1 MKNSKVWWDSVK
13 SDSAK
18 FNDWLIKQ
26 YRGEVTAA
34 SRIKSFADKYTTN
47 VRNKKILGVIASQEN
62 KHAAWVLDLLVARGV
77 TPDIEHAEDRY
88 WKETLPEIES
98 FETGAAVGAHAEAM
112 RLERIR
118 VICEDDS
125 APTDV
130 RNVFKKILRDEI
142 FHEKAFR
149 NMAGVEA
156 MMATAESHEKGK
168 ELLGLEA

>member
-1 MKNSKVWWDSVK
+1 MTTSKMWWDNVK
-13 SDSAK
+13 NDSDK

-34 SRIKSFADKYTTN
+34 QRIVEFSNKYAEDYRDKI
-47 VRNKKILGVIASQEN
+47 ILNIIAKQES
-62 KHAAWVLDLLVARGV
+62 KHAAWVLELLSARGIAPNV
-77 TPDIEHAEDRY
+77 EHAEERY

-130 RNVFKKILRDEI
+130 KDVFKKILREEM

-149 NMAGVEA
+149 TMAGVKA
-156 MMATAESHEKGK
+156 MSATQGAHNKGL

>member
-1 MKNSKVWWDSVK
+1 MTTSKLWWDSVK
-13 SDSAK
+13 SDSEK
-18 FNDWLIKQ
+18 FNDWLVKQ

-34 SRIKSFADKYTTN
+34 SRIVEFANKYATSSRDK
-47 VRNKKILGVIASQEN
+47 RILGVIAGQES
-62 KHAAWVLDLLVARGV
+62 KHADWVLSLLASRGV
-77 TPDIEHAEDRY
+77 TPKVEHAEERY

-118 VICEDDS
+118 VICDDDS

-130 RNVFKKILRDEI
+130 RDVFKKILREEI

-149 NMAGVEA
+149 SMAGVQA
-156 MMATAESHEKGK
+156 MLATQDSHNKGL

>member
-1 MKNSKVWWDSVK
+1 MKNSKVWWNEVKTDSV
-13 SDSAK
+13 K

-34 SRIKSFADKYTTN
+34 SRIESFAEKYATSS
-47 VRNKKILGVIASQEN
+47 RDKKILKVIAGQE
-62 KHAAWVLDLLVARGV
+62 KTHANWVLDLLKSRNIK
-77 TPDIEHAEDRY
+77 PDIEHAEDRY

-112 RLERIR
+112 RLDRIKA
-118 VICEDDS
+118 ICEDEL
-125 APTDV
+125 APVDV
-130 RNVFKKILRDEI
+130 RSVFKKILRDEL
-142 FHEKAFR
+142 FHERAFR

-156 MMATAESHEKGK
+156 MLATENAHNKGK

>member
-1 MKNSKVWWDSVK
+1 MTTSKLWWNEVKNN
-13 SDSAK
+13 SDK

-26 YRGEVTAA
+26 YRGEITAA
-34 SRIKSFADKYTTN
+34 TRIKEFAKVYATDIHDI
-47 VRNKKILGVIASQEN
+47 KILNVIANQES
-62 KHAAWVLDLLVARGV
+62 KHAAWVLDLLVARGIN
-77 TPDIEHAEDRY
+77 PSIERAEERY

-112 RLERIR
+112 RLERIK

-125 APTDV
+125 APNDV
-130 RNVFKKILRDEI
+130 RDVFQKILHEEI

-156 MMATAESHEKGK
+156 MMATSDAHNKGL
-168 ELLGLEA
+168 ELLGLEI